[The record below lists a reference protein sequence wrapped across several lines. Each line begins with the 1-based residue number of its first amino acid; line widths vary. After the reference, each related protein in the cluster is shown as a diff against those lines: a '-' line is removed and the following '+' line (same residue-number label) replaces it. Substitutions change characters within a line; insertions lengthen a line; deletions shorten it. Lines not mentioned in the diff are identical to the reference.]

1 MSEDLESPDVEPE
14 DSGEDITV
22 RPHKGRRAFT
32 NVRRE
37 LSDEELS
44 SPAVQRMLID
54 DIERLE
60 KEKFDLSEYQ
70 EKFHEADKNA
80 AILEEKL
87 KASVTQ
93 EITAVSA
100 GDLVVLYTKSGREN
114 EKELKSGRKAHFFY
128 CVLLNTPSA
137 CGGEL
142 HWGLDPSIWERKDR
156 APVLLHAPEWI
167 SKGPEDL

>member
-1 MSEDLESPDVEPE
+1 MNENIESPDVEPE
-14 DSGEDITV
+14 DSGKGIPIK
-22 RPHKGRRAFT
+22 RLKGRRAFT

-60 KEKFDLSEYQ
+60 KENFDLLEYQ
-70 EKFHEADKNA
+70 EKFHEADKKA

-93 EITAVSA
+93 EIAFGVCLTLGAASLAYAPSVWTNQPTGWIAIAFGAFLIIGGIASK
-100 GDLVVLYTKSGREN
+100 VVKR
-114 EKELKSGRKAHFFY
+114 
-128 CVLLNTPSA
+128 
-137 CGGEL
+137 
-142 HWGLDPSIWERKDR
+142 
-156 APVLLHAPEWI
+156 
-167 SKGPEDL
+167 